1 MIMTPLYYGTIE
13 NGVIKISQ
21 GERGLFKAYLATLE
35 GKEVQVAVEER
46 KDQRTTNQNAY
57 LWGVVY
63 KLICDHTGD
72 DAKSFHEWAKDKF
85 LGKKTIVVRGEE
97 RQVTRSTTEL
107 TKDEFFDVYVE
118 PLRRWAAVE
127 LECVIPD
134 PERVAA

>member
-1 MIMTPLYYGTIE
+1 MIPLYYGTIQDGKLHLTSNE
-13 NGVIKISQ
+13 K
-21 GERGLFKAYLATLE
+21 GLFRAYLDTLE

-46 KDQRTTNQNAY
+46 KDQRTLNQNAY
-57 LWGVVY
+57 LWGVVC
-63 KLICDHTGD
+63 KLICDYTGD
-72 DAKSFHEWAKDKF
+72 EPESFHEWAKDKF
-85 LGKKTIVVRGEE
+85 LGKKTVVIRGEE